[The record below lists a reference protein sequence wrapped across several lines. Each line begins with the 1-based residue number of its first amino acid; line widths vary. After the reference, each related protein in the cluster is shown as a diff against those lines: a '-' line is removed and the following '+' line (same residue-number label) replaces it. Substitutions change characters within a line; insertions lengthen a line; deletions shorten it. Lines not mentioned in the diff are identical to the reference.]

1 MVCVL
6 SCSTR
11 HLCLIACMIVAM
23 VPRALFLLIPQ
34 DWPVTGLGSSSV
46 VRSLCVQDVKILGE
60 FVAALDNLG
69 PWVVAY
75 AAEHPLFDCA
85 EVRGATD
92 LYMPSRA
99 ACLCRAVY
107 ACCCPSPIVE
117 YTWISPCRV
126 TE

>member
-6 SCSTR
+6 STSTR

-23 VPRALFLLIPQ
+23 VPLFLLIPQ
-34 DWPVTGLGSSSV
+34 VWPVTGLGSIYV

-69 PWVVAY
+69 PWVLAY
-75 AAEHPLFDCA
+75 AAEHSLFDCT

-99 ACLCRAVY
+99 A
-107 ACCCPSPIVE
+107 
-117 YTWISPCRV
+117 
-126 TE
+126 

>member
-11 HLCLIACMIVAM
+11 HLCLGCMIVAM
-23 VPRALFLLIPQ
+23 VPLFLLIAQ
-34 DWPVTGLGSSSV
+34 VWPVTGLGSSCV
-46 VRSLCVQDVKILGE
+46 VSPLCVQDVKILGE

-75 AAEHPLFDCA
+75 AAEHPLYDCA

-99 ACLCRAVY
+99 A
-107 ACCCPSPIVE
+107 
-117 YTWISPCRV
+117 
-126 TE
+126 